1 MKNQIVVW
9 GENEQNQITSAPLG
23 GLGFSQILPGGSSQT
38 IAIRTNGA
46 VELWGD
52 GSIPKLLYGPMV
64 KPFTDHVIG
73 GAIGL
78 SHFVGIL
85 ADHSLVCWGNF
96 FDGSSAVP
104 PAGLLAQAVAVGA
117 THGCAID
124 MNSDLK
130 VWGDT
135 KAPPGGKFLKIR
147 ARSDY
152 TIAIHRNGRL
162 YGWGGVFE
170 TSEVLTWADWHR
182 DGSGYAYAVGPYIDL
197 AAGPKGSAP
206 KPHILALDANDA
218 IRGWGHDDAGQAT
231 GQPAGKFKAIGA
243 GSSYSIALDQNDQLH
258 HWGTNW
264 GHPGPDSPVLGRLG
278 NVPLGEFASISAGSH
293 HATALRLVLPRR
305 TDTAAVQKDG

>member
-9 GENEQNQITSAPLG
+9 GENEHKQITSAPAG
-23 GLGFSQILPGGSSQT
+23 GIGFSDILPGGSSQT
-38 IAIRTNGA
+38 IAIRTNGS
-46 VELWGD
+46 VEMWGE
-52 GSIPKLLYGPMV
+52 GSIPDLVYGPMV

-85 ADHSLVCWGNF
+85 ADHSLVYWGNF
-96 FDGSSAVP
+96 FDGASAAP

-124 MNSDLK
+124 MNGDLK
-130 VWGDT
+130 AWGDT
-135 KAPPGGKFLKIR
+135 KTPPGGKFQKVR

-162 YGWGGVFE
+162 YRLGRRVRNKR
-170 TSEVLTWADWHR
+170 SITWAGWNR
-182 DGSGYAYAVGPYIDL
+182 DGNGYAYAVGPYKDL
-197 AAGPKGSAP
+197 AAGPKGTAP
-206 KPHILALDANDA
+206 KPHILALDASDG

-243 GSSYSIALDQNDQLH
+243 GASYSLAFDENDHLH
-258 HWGTNW
+258 HWGRNW
-264 GHPGPDSPVLGRLG
+264 GQPGPDSPVLGGLG

-293 HATALRLVLPRR
+293 HATALRLVWPTR
-305 TDTAAVQKDG
+305 TVISAVRKDG